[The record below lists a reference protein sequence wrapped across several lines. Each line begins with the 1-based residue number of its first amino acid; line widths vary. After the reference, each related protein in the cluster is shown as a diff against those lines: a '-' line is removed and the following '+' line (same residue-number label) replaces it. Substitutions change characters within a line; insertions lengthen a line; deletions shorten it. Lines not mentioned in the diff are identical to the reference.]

1 MADSSIKG
9 ATGPLKLVIKSGG
22 TEVEDKN
29 CQVVSVV
36 VDKKINRIP
45 WAQIVLEDGDMADQT
60 FDVSSGDDFEPG
72 AEIEIDA
79 GYGKTGKNLFKGV
92 VVTHG
97 INIHGGKSHLVV
109 ECRDPAVKLTSL
121 RKNTNYTD
129 QRDSE
134 IISTII
140 EGENKDSGLKPDVE
154 ETKPSHARM
163 VQYAC
168 TDWDFILT
176 RADANG
182 LVVTVD
188 GGKVTAKPPK
198 TDGEAK
204 LTVTWGHDLVNFR
217 AEMDARTQVKASRAV
232 AWDPKALAI
241 AESDGAAPD
250 LHEQGN
256 VTTDDLS
263 EVVGADKAVL
273 RSAVPMEAD
282 AMKAWADAALL
293 KSGLARIRGT
303 LRFQGS
309 AAVSPGDLMEVKGVG
324 KRFEGALFVATVHH
338 DIAMGNWYTDVEFG
352 LSPHWFSEREDISP
366 PPASGQL
373 PGVDGLQV
381 GLVTKLDGDPAEEGR
396 IQVSLPVMENKE
408 EGLWARLATLYG
420 TNGAGTF
427 FIPEVGDEVVLG
439 FFNADPRHPVILGV
453 LHSSGR
459 PAPEELAKENNT
471 KAIVTRE
478 KLKITFD
485 EEKKVMTL
493 ETPGGNKMEISDEAK
508 GLKMEDQNG
517 NTFSLN
523 DKGITLDSP
532 KDIAITAKGKITLDA
547 TGELGL
553 TAKADVKMKGMNVN
567 ATADVGLVA
576 KGSASAELSASGQTT
591 VKGATVMI
599 N

>member
-1 MADSSIKG
+1 MADSPNKST
-9 ATGPLKLVIKSGG
+9 TGPLKIVIKADGSI
-22 TEVEDKN
+22 VDDKKS
-29 CQVVSVV
+29 QVISVV
-36 VDKKINRIP
+36 VDKKLNRIP
-45 WAQIVLEDGDMADQT
+45 WAQIVLADGEMAEEE
-60 FDVSSGDDFEPG
+60 FAVSDADDFKPG
-72 AEIEIDA
+72 AEIEIEA
-79 GYGKTGKNLFKGV
+79 GYDETAKSIFKGI

-97 INIHGGKSHLVV
+97 INIHEGKSHLVV
-109 ECRDPAVKLTSL
+109 ECRDPAVKLTTL
-121 RKNTNYTD
+121 RKNTNHTD
-129 QRDSE
+129 KSDSD
-134 IISTII
+134 IMKALI
-140 EGENKDSGLKPDVE
+140 GEVSGLSCDVE
-154 ETKPSHARM
+154 ETKPAHGRM

-182 LVVTVD
+182 LVVSVD
-188 GGKVTAKPPK
+188 QGKLTIKPPK

-204 LTVTWGHDLVNFR
+204 LKVTWGSDLVNFR
-217 AEMDARTQVKASRAV
+217 AEMDARSQVKASRSV
-232 AWDPKALAI
+232 AWNPKELAI
-241 AESDGAAPD
+241 AESDGTAPT
-250 LHEQGN
+250 LHKQGN
-256 VTTDDLS
+256 VTSEDLS
-263 EVVGADKAVL
+263 RVVGADKTVL
-273 RSAVPMEAD
+273 RSAVPMETD
-282 AMKAWADAALL
+282 AMKAWADASLL

-309 AAVSPGDLMEVKGVG
+309 AAVSPGDLMEVEGVG
-324 KRFEGALFVATVHH
+324 KRFEGKLYIATVHH

-352 LSPHWFSEREDISP
+352 LSPSWFSERDDISP

-381 GLVTKLDGDPAEEGR
+381 GLVTKLEDDPAKEGR

-420 TNGAGTF
+420 TEEAGTF

-439 FFNADPRHPVILGV
+439 FFNDDPRHPVILGV

-459 PAPEELAKENNT
+459 AAPEKITAENYT
-471 KAIVTRE
+471 KAIVTKE

-493 ETPGGNKMEISDEAK
+493 ETPGENKITISDDAK
-508 GLKMEDQNG
+508 GITLEDQNK
-517 NTFSLN
+517 NTLTLN

-532 KDIAITAKGKITLDA
+532 KDISIAAKGKITLDA
-547 TGELGL
+547 TGEMGISS
-553 TAKADVKMKGMNVN
+553 KADVKMKGMNVN

-576 KGSASAELSASGQTT
+576 KGSASAEFSASGQTT
-591 VKGATVMI
+591 VKGAVVMI